1 MSETHWV
8 VLVPAAILWIV
19 LVYLR
24 IARTESDLKQYA
36 SQHERLLA
44 ALEEARQAA
53 RVGEEL
59 EALLGLCVWVSI
71 EHDREGYGVR
81 TLLPGA
87 KWYGTQH
94 ASSLVD
100 ALVVTHLSLQVAQS
114 GIVEDTDADTRQG
127 RATDIA

>member
-36 SQHERLLA
+36 SQRERMLA
-44 ALEEARQAA
+44 ALVEARQAA

-100 ALVVTHLSLQVAQS
+100 ALVVTHLRLQVAQS
-114 GIVEDTDADTRQG
+114 GIAEDQDTDARPEE
-127 RATDIA
+127 RPHIA